1 MTTAT
6 LTNKHGDTAIFN
18 GNTATLTADSVGYTC
33 ENVSAYKFNI
43 RKDKSG
49 LDSNNGYFQID
60 GKTISFS
67 FSDSQR
73 QAIDYYNEN
82 REKARKSN
90 GGTTKAKSVKAVR
103 EYSDFTDFCEND
115 ETAKKLLSLRNTA
128 KSDFLK
134 PYELKVAQIQET
146 LINAQLTLA
155 KASEEWDSAQAFTGE
170 DLTAKLNGLYE
181 TAKAEAEK
189 QKRINAL
196 RAELAELL
204 NG

>member
-18 GNTATLTADSVGYTC
+18 GNTATLTADCIGYTC
-33 ENVSAYKFNI
+33 ENVSAFKFNI
-43 RKDKSG
+43 RKDKNG
-49 LDSNNGYFQID
+49 LDSNNGYFQIN

-73 QAIDYYNEN
+73 QAIDYYNAN
-82 REKARKSN
+82 REKAKSTS
-90 GGTTKAKSVKAVR
+90 GKTKAKSIKVVR
-103 EYSDFTDFCEND
+103 EYKDYTDFCENND
-115 ETAKKLLSLRNTA
+115 TAKKLLTLKNTS

-134 PYELKVAQIQET
+134 PYELRIAQAQET
-146 LINAQLTLA
+146 LLNAQLTLA
-155 KASEEWDSAQAFTGE
+155 KAEEEWDSVQAYTAE
-170 DLTAKLNGLYE
+170 DFTAKLTELYA
-181 TAKAEAEK
+181 TAQAEAEK